1 MARAKLGHKDCDAAL
16 AYELSMQLDDTLM
29 NVLTGVS
36 KSSGIEMVA
45 SLHRTI
51 TATTVERTAALQ
63 EGLRATVIASGGIGG
78 LLHLTQLYEA
88 GVQAAVCGRA
98 LYEERFTLEAAI
110 AACGG
115 IA

>member
-1 MARAKLGHKDCDAAL
+1 MFDLTDKNAL
-16 AYELSMQLDDTLM
+16 
-29 NVLTGVS
+29 VTG
-36 KSSGIEMVA
+36 
-45 SLHRTI
+45 
-51 TATTVERTAALQ
+51 
-63 EGLRATVIASGGIGG
+63 ASGGIGG